1 MLIIHLILKK
11 FKLKIIPI
19 VMNLLPKAPV
29 LQYIVNVVD
38 IVLWMD
44 GGESISDE
52 KYTQI
57 IDWSIKII

>member
-1 MLIIHLILKK
+1 
-11 FKLKIIPI
+11 
-19 VMNLLPKAPV
+19 MNLLPKAPV